1 MPKRNHQR
9 GETIVE
15 VMAAFLLMLIFIA
28 VFAASLRFARAMTIK
43 AETLREQ
50 AYNRVSELYPVNNTP
65 TVNWE
70 NSGSANISWTFDV
83 QGTGR
88 SFTVENIQLQVYHKK
103 HPNAENTAD
112 FDFYRYTK

>member
-1 MPKRNHQR
+1 MPKRIHQR

-50 AYNRVSELYPVNNTP
+50 AYNRVSELYPVDNG
-65 TVNWE
+65 TVTWE
-70 NSGSANISWTFDV
+70 NSGSGISWKFTAE
-83 QGTGR
+83 GTGG
-88 SFTVENIQLQVYHKK
+88 SFMVGEIQLQVNHKK
-103 HPNAENTAD
+103 DPNAAD

>member
-50 AYNRVSELYPVNNTP
+50 AYNRVSELYPVDNG
-65 TVNWE
+65 TVTWE
-70 NSGSANISWTFDV
+70 NSGSDISWTFTAE
-83 QGTGR
+83 GTGR
-88 SFTVENIQLQVYHKK
+88 SFMVGEIQLKVNHKK
-103 HPNAENTAD
+103 DPNAENAAD

>member
-50 AYNRVSELYPVNNTP
+50 AYNRVSELYPVNDTAAK
-65 TVNWE
+65 WE

-83 QGTGR
+83 QGIQHEPVK
-88 SFTVENIQLQVYHKK
+88 VENIRLQVNKK
-103 HPNAENTAD
+103 ADPNAENTAD

>member
-50 AYNRVSELYPVNNTP
+50 AYNRVSELYPVNNTA
-65 TVNWE
+65 VNWE
-70 NSGSANISWTFDV
+70 NSSSGISWTFTAE
-83 QGTGR
+83 GTGR
-88 SFTVENIQLQVYHKK
+88 SFTVGEIQLKVNHKND
-103 HPNAENTAD
+103 PNAAD

>member
-1 MPKRNHQR
+1 MPKRLHQR

-65 TVNWE
+65 AVNWQE
-70 NSGSANISWTFDV
+70 SGSGISWTFDV

-88 SFTVENIQLQVYHKK
+88 SFTVENIQLQVNHKK
-103 HPNAENTAD
+103 DPNAENTAD

>member
-50 AYNRVSELYPVNNTP
+50 AYNRVSELYPVNNTAV
-65 TVNWE
+65 TWE
-70 NSGSANISWTFDV
+70 ESGNANISWTFTAE
-83 QGTGR
+83 GTSR
-88 SFTVENIQLQVYHKK
+88 SFTVGNIQLQVNRKK
-103 HPNAENTAD
+103 DPNAAN

>member
-50 AYNRVSELYPVNNTP
+50 AYNRVSELYPVDNG
-65 TVNWE
+65 TVTWE
-70 NSGSANISWTFDV
+70 NSGISWTFTAE
-83 QGTGR
+83 GTEPP
-88 SFTVENIQLQVYHKK
+88 FTVEEIQLQVNHKK
-103 HPNAENTAD
+103 DQNAAD

>member
-1 MPKRNHQR
+1 MPKRLHQR

-65 TVNWE
+65 AVTWLD
-70 NSGSANISWTFDV
+70 SSTNISWTFDV
-83 QGTGR
+83 QGTQR
-88 SFTVENIQLQVYHKK
+88 SFTVGEIKLQVNHKTDT
-103 HPNAENTAD
+103 NAAN

>member
-65 TVNWE
+65 AVNWE
-70 NSGSANISWTFDV
+70 DSGSANISWTFDV
-83 QGTGR
+83 QGTQR
-88 SFTVENIQLQVYHKK
+88 SFTVGNMQLKVNHKTD
-103 HPNAENTAD
+103 PNAAD

>member
-1 MPKRNHQR
+1 MPKRLHQR

-65 TVNWE
+65 AVTWTKSSDGIN
-70 NSGSANISWTFDV
+70 WTFTAE
-83 QGTGR
+83 GTGR
-88 SFTVENIQLQVYHKK
+88 SFTVGNIKLQVNTKT
-103 HPNAENTAD
+103 AENAAD
-112 FDFYRYTK
+112 FDFYRYIK

>member
-50 AYNRVSELYPVNNTP
+50 AYNRVSELYPVDNG
-65 TVNWE
+65 TVNWQE
-70 NSGSANISWTFDV
+70 NSSGISWTFTAE
-83 QGTGR
+83 GTGR
-88 SFTVENIQLQVYHKK
+88 SFTVGEIQLKVNHKK
-103 HPNAENTAD
+103 DPNAAD

>member
-1 MPKRNHQR
+1 MPKRLHQR

-50 AYNRVSELYPVNNTP
+50 AYTRVSELYPVNNTP
-65 TVNWE
+65 AVNWD
-70 NSGSANISWTFDV
+70 NSGSGISWKFDV
-83 QGTGR
+83 QGTQR
-88 SFTVENIQLQVYHKK
+88 SFTVGEIKLQVNHKT
-103 HPNAENTAD
+103 AENTAD

>member
-50 AYNRVSELYPVNNTP
+50 AYNRVSELYPVDNG
-65 TVNWE
+65 TVNWQE
-70 NSGSANISWTFDV
+70 NSSGISWTFTAE
-83 QGTGR
+83 GTGR
-88 SFTVENIQLQVYHKK
+88 SFTVGEIQLKVNRKK
-103 HPNAENTAD
+103 DPNTAD

>member
-50 AYNRVSELYPVNNTP
+50 AYNRVSELYPVNDTAV
-65 TVNWE
+65 TWTD
-70 NSGSANISWTFDV
+70 SGSGISWTFTAE
-83 QGTGR
+83 GTGR
-88 SFTVENIQLQVYHKK
+88 SFTVGEIQLKVNHKK
-103 HPNAENTAD
+103 DPNAAD

>member
-50 AYNRVSELYPVNNTP
+50 AYTRVSELYPVNDTAA
-65 TVNWE
+65 TWK

-83 QGTGR
+83 QGTQR
-88 SFTVENIQLQVYHKK
+88 SFTVGEIQLQV
-103 HPNAENTAD
+103 NTKTDPKAAD

>member
-1 MPKRNHQR
+1 MPKRLHQR

-50 AYNRVSELYPVNNTP
+50 AYTRVSELYPVNNTP
-65 TVNWE
+65 AVNWQE
-70 NSGSANISWTFDV
+70 SGSGISWKFDV

-88 SFTVENIQLQVYHKK
+88 SFTVGEIQLKVNHKTAT
-103 HPNAENTAD
+103 NAAD

>member
-65 TVNWE
+65 AVNWE
-70 NSGSANISWTFDV
+70 NSGSGISWTFDV
-83 QGTGR
+83 QGIQHEPVK
-88 SFTVENIQLQVYHKK
+88 VENIRLQVNKK
-103 HPNAENTAD
+103 ADPNAENTAD

>member
-50 AYNRVSELYPVNNTP
+50 AYTRVSELYPVNNTP
-65 TVNWE
+65 AVTWTD
-70 NSGSANISWTFDV
+70 SGSGISWKFDV
-83 QGTGR
+83 QGTEPP
-88 SFTVENIQLQVYHKK
+88 FTVGEIQLQVNHKK
-103 HPNAENTAD
+103 DQNAAD

>member
-1 MPKRNHQR
+1 MPKRLHQR

-50 AYNRVSELYPVNNTP
+50 AYNRVSELYPVNNDP
-65 TVNWE
+65 VNWQA
-70 NSGSANISWTFDV
+70 NSDGISWTFTAE
-83 QGTGR
+83 GTGR
-88 SFTVENIQLQVYHKK
+88 SFTVGEIKLQVNKK
-103 HPNAENTAD
+103 ADSNAAD

>member
-1 MPKRNHQR
+1 MPKRLHQR

-50 AYNRVSELYPVNNTP
+50 AYNRVSELYPVDDAD
-65 TVNWE
+65 VKWE
-70 NSGSANISWTFDV
+70 NSGSGTISWTFTA

-88 SFTVENIQLQVYHKK
+88 HFTVGDIQLQVNHKTDR
-103 HPNAENTAD
+103 NAAD
-112 FDFYRYTK
+112 FDFYRYKK

>member
-15 VMAAFLLMLIFIA
+15 VMADYLLMLIFIA
-28 VFAASLRFARAMTIK
+28 VFAASLRIARAMTIK

-50 AYNRVSELYPVNNTP
+50 AYNRVSELYPVDNG
-65 TVNWE
+65 TVTWE
-70 NSGSANISWTFDV
+70 NSSSDISWTFTAE
-83 QGTGR
+83 GTGR
-88 SFTVENIQLQVYHKK
+88 SFTVGDIQLKVNRKK
-103 HPNAENTAD
+103 DPNAAN

>member
-1 MPKRNHQR
+1 MPKRLHQR

-65 TVNWE
+65 EVTWT
-70 NSGSANISWTFDV
+70 NSSDGISWTFTAE
-83 QGTGR
+83 GTGR
-88 SFTVENIQLQVYHKK
+88 SFRVGDIKLQVNTKT
-103 HPNAENTAD
+103 AENAAD
-112 FDFYRYTK
+112 FDFYRYIK

>member
-50 AYNRVSELYPVNNTP
+50 AYNRVSELYPVDNG
-65 TVNWE
+65 TVTWE
-70 NSGSANISWTFDV
+70 NSGSDISWTFTAE
-83 QGTGR
+83 GTGR
-88 SFTVENIQLQVYHKK
+88 SFMVGEIQLQVNHKK
-103 HPNAENTAD
+103 DQSAENAAD

>member
-50 AYNRVSELYPVNNTP
+50 AYNRVSELYPVDNG
-65 TVNWE
+65 TVTWE
-70 NSGSANISWTFDV
+70 NSASGISWTFTAE
-83 QGTGR
+83 GTGR
-88 SFTVENIQLQVYHKK
+88 SFTVGEIQLQVNTKAD
-103 HPNAENTAD
+103 PNAENAAD

>member
-1 MPKRNHQR
+1 MPKRLHQR

-50 AYNRVSELYPVNNTP
+50 AYNRVSELYPVDNG
-65 TVNWE
+65 TVTWE
-70 NSGSANISWTFDV
+70 NSGSGISWTFE
-83 QGTGR
+83 GTGTP
-88 SFTVENIQLQVYHKK
+88 FTVGDIQLQVNHKK
-103 HPNAENTAD
+103 DPNAAD

>member
-50 AYNRVSELYPVNNTP
+50 AYNRVSELYPVNDTAAK
-65 TVNWE
+65 WE
-70 NSGSANISWTFDV
+70 NSGNANISWTFYV
-83 QGTGR
+83 QGIQHKPVR
-88 SFTVENIQLQVYHKK
+88 VENIRLQVNKK
-103 HPNAENTAD
+103 ADPNAENTAN

>member
-50 AYNRVSELYPVNNTP
+50 AYNRVSELYPVDNG
-65 TVNWE
+65 TVTWE
-70 NSGSANISWTFDV
+70 NSGSGISWKFDV
-83 QGTGR
+83 QGTQR
-88 SFTVENIQLQVYHKK
+88 SFTVGEIQLQVNHKK
-103 HPNAENTAD
+103 DPNAENAAD

>member
-65 TVNWE
+65 TVNWK

-83 QGTGR
+83 QGTQR
-88 SFTVENIQLQVYHKK
+88 SFTVGEIKLQVNTKTD
-103 HPNAENTAD
+103 PNAAD

>member
-1 MPKRNHQR
+1 MPKRLHQR

-50 AYNRVSELYPVNNTP
+50 AYTRVSELYPVNNDE
-65 TVNWE
+65 VDWKD
-70 NSGSANISWTFDV
+70 SGGANISWTFTAE
-83 QGTGR
+83 GTQR
-88 SFTVENIQLQVYHKK
+88 SFTVEDIKLQVNTKADS
-103 HPNAENTAD
+103 NAENTAD

>member
-50 AYNRVSELYPVNNTP
+50 AYNRVSELYPVNDTAAK
-65 TVNWE
+65 WE
-70 NSGSANISWTFDV
+70 NSGNANISWTFYV
-83 QGTGR
+83 QGTQR
-88 SFTVENIQLQVYHKK
+88 SFTVGEIQLQV
-103 HPNAENTAD
+103 NTKTDPKAAD

>member
-70 NSGSANISWTFDV
+70 NSGSGIRWTFDV
-83 QGTGR
+83 QGTQR
-88 SFTVENIQLQVYHKK
+88 SFTVGEIKLQVNHKTDT
-103 HPNAENTAD
+103 NAAN

>member
-50 AYNRVSELYPVNNTP
+50 AYNRVSELYPVNDTAV
-65 TVNWE
+65 TWE
-70 NSGSANISWTFDV
+70 ESSSGISWTFTAE
-83 QGTGR
+83 GTGR
-88 SFTVENIQLQVYHKK
+88 SFTVAEIQLQVNRK
-103 HPNAENTAD
+103 NAENAAD
-112 FDFYRYTK
+112 FDFYRYIK

>member
-50 AYNRVSELYPVNNTP
+50 AYNRVSELYPVNNAE
-65 TVNWE
+65 VDWE
-70 NSGSANISWTFDV
+70 GSSDGISWTFTAE
-83 QGTGR
+83 GTQR
-88 SFTVENIQLQVYHKK
+88 PFTVGEIKLQVNHKTDT
-103 HPNAENTAD
+103 NAAD

>member
-50 AYNRVSELYPVNNTP
+50 AYNRVSELYPVDNG
-65 TVNWE
+65 TVTWEE
-70 NSGSANISWTFDV
+70 NSSGISWTFTAE
-83 QGTGR
+83 GTGR
-88 SFTVENIQLQVYHKK
+88 SFTVGEIQLQVNRKK
-103 HPNAENTAD
+103 DPNAAN